1 MENGTKGE
9 LVMERKQ
16 RENEK
21 KVKKRERIFLNI
33 SLKYWYWFVFGMVAA
48 YVLIGVTVKG
58 TDMISKAIDQMI
70 GGTRVDILKLLPALG
85 LIIVIGT
92 IASFVRT
99 YFTGK
104 FSICIQKDFKVKAID
119 KLVKLEYRYF
129 DEEGSGGIITKLIS
143 DIQQAQTFFA
153 FTIPEFFT
161 SVITI
166 VTVLVYII
174 LLNFKLA
181 AAILLC
187 YPVVFIFSDYIGKI
201 LEKMAKSRRGKVD
214 VMTEIANDS
223 MAGIVVVRSYNLFE
237 EMRNRLNKSI
247 DAIMTNEYSRARINQ
262 ISYIFQNVI
271 FWIPN
276 IICPTVALFM
286 IYKGELTIGEMTSY
300 VVLMNRIIGN
310 MREMPYILNEG
321 REVLVSIERL
331 EDIINSTEES
341 SGTFKVKDISSDSN
355 YKENDYTENDYTE
368 NNYTQNDYKEN
379 DYIENDYTENDLT
392 KTGSTKDDKDK
403 INKIIEVEDITF
415 SYDGNGERNIFED
428 MSFSIEKGKT
438 TAIVGGSGEGK
449 TTIFKILCGFYSQQ
463 AGKYRLYGVDFE
475 QWDIHEARSQF
486 ALVSQS
492 VFLFPGTIAENVA
505 YGKKGATF
513 EEIVN
518 ACKMAN
524 IHEFIEKLPQ
534 GYETTTGERGV
545 KLSGG
550 ECQRVSIARAILKN
564 APILLMDEPT
574 SSVDVGTERLIQEAI
589 NNVSK
594 ERTVVIIAHRL
605 STIQNADRILVFHK
619 GKLAEAGS
627 HDDLLKQNGKY
638 ADLYNNEL
646 STKMDDEKIV
656 DEQIDSFES
665 DACLSKEGLKDEK

>member
-1 MENGTKGE
+1 
-9 LVMERKQ
+9 MERKQ
-16 RENEK
+16 SENEK

-341 SGTFKVKDISSDSN
+341 SGTFTVKDISSDSN
-355 YKENDYTENDYTE
+355 YKENDYTE

-379 DYIENDYTENDLT
+379 DYIENDLT
-392 KTGSTKDDKDK
+392 KTGSTRTDKDR
-403 INKIIEVEDITF
+403 INNIIEVEDITF
-415 SYDGNGERNIFED
+415 SYDGNGDRNIFED

-475 QWDIHEARSQF
+475 QWDIHEARGQF

-524 IHEFIEKLPQ
+524 IHEFIEKLPL

-619 GKLAEAGS
+619 GKLAETGS

-656 DEQIDSFES
+656 DEEIDCFES
-665 DACLSKEGLKDEK
+665 DACLSKEALKDEK

>member
-1 MENGTKGE
+1 
-9 LVMERKQ
+9 MERGKSGSAI
-16 RENEK
+16 
-21 KVKKRERIFLNI
+21 KKRERIFWSI
-33 SLKYWYWFVFGMVAA
+33 SLKYWYWFILGMVAA

-70 GGTRVDILKLLPALG
+70 GGTKVDILKILPMLG

-92 IASFVRT
+92 IASFVST

-104 FSICIQKDFKVKAID
+104 FSICIQRDFKVKAID

-153 FTIPEFFT
+153 CTIPEFFT

-187 YPVVFIFSDYIGKI
+187 YPVVFIFSDYIGKV

-321 REVLVSIERL
+321 RETLVSIERL
-331 EDIINSTEES
+331 EDIINSPEES
-341 SGTFKVKDISSDSN
+341 SGTLGMKDIRSKNNQNKNSHVDRQQAETESSKSESTKSDSI
-355 YKENDYTENDYTE
+355 KS
-368 NNYTQNDYKEN
+368 K
-379 DYIENDYTENDLT
+379 
-392 KTGSTKDDKDK
+392 STKSGQTKVDIDAP
-403 INKIIEVEDITF
+403 NNIIEVENLIF
-415 SYDGNGERNIFED
+415 SYDGKGERNIFKG
-428 MSFSIEKGKT
+428 MSFAIEKGKT

-605 STIQNADRILVFHK
+605 STIQNADRIIVFYK
-619 GKLAEAGS
+619 GMLAEEGS
-627 HDDLLKQNGKY
+627 HNELLKQNGKY

-646 STKMDDEKIV
+646 SAKQEDAKIGR
-656 DEQIDSFES
+656 DKTDGNET
-665 DACLSKEGLKDEK
+665 AARLSKGVLGNEK

>member
-1 MENGTKGE
+1 
-9 LVMERKQ
+9 
-16 RENEK
+16 
-21 KVKKRERIFLNI
+21 
-33 SLKYWYWFVFGMVAA
+33 
-48 YVLIGVTVKG
+48 
-58 TDMISKAIDQMI
+58 
-70 GGTRVDILKLLPALG
+70 
-85 LIIVIGT
+85 
-92 IASFVRT
+92 
-99 YFTGK
+99 
-104 FSICIQKDFKVKAID
+104 
-119 KLVKLEYRYF
+119 
-129 DEEGSGGIITKLIS
+129 
-143 DIQQAQTFFA
+143 
-153 FTIPEFFT
+153 
-161 SVITI
+161 
-166 VTVLVYII
+166 
-174 LLNFKLA
+174 
-181 AAILLC
+181 
-187 YPVVFIFSDYIGKI
+187 
-201 LEKMAKSRRGKVD
+201 
-214 VMTEIANDS
+214 
-223 MAGIVVVRSYNLFE
+223 
-237 EMRNRLNKSI
+237 
-247 DAIMTNEYSRARINQ
+247 
-262 ISYIFQNVI
+262 
-271 FWIPN
+271 
-276 IICPTVALFM
+276 M

-331 EDIINSTEES
+331 EDIINSPEES
-341 SGTFKVKDISSDSN
+341 SGTFKLKDIFS
-355 YKENDYTENDYTE
+355 ENNHTE
-368 NNYTQNDYKEN
+368 NNH
-379 DYIENDYTENDLT
+379 TENGRIETDSA
-392 KTGSTKDDKDK
+392 KTGSTPIDKDGL
-403 INKIIEVEDITF
+403 NNIIEVEDITF
-415 SYDGNGERNIFED
+415 SYDGNGERNIFEG

-524 IHEFIEKLPQ
+524 IHDFIEKLPQ

-564 APILLMDEPT
+564 APILFMDEPT

-605 STIQNADRILVFHK
+605 STIQNADRIMVFHK
-619 GKLAEAGS
+619 GKLVESGS
-627 HDDLLKQNGKY
+627 HDDLIKQKGKY

-646 STKMDDEKIV
+646 SGKIEEDETDC
-656 DEQIDSFES
+656 DETDCDETE
-665 DACLSKEGLKDEK
+665 AGLSKEVIKNEK

>member
-1 MENGTKGE
+1 MQFMENDDIKGE
-9 LVMERKQ
+9 NVMERKKSG
-16 RENEK
+16 NVK
-21 KVKKRERIFLNI
+21 NVKKRERIFWNM

-70 GGTRVDILKLLPALG
+70 GGTRVDILKILPMLG

-99 YFTGK
+99 YFTGR
-104 FSICIQKDFKVKAID
+104 FSICIQRDFKVKAID

-201 LEKMAKSRRGKVD
+201 LKKMAKSRRGKVD
-214 VMTEIANDS
+214 VMTQIANDS

-331 EDIINSTEES
+331 EDIINSPEES
-341 SGTFKVKDISSDSN
+341 SGTFKLKDIFS
-355 YKENDYTENDYTE
+355 ENNHTE
-368 NNYTQNDYKEN
+368 NNH
-379 DYIENDYTENDLT
+379 TENGRIETDSA
-392 KTGSTKDDKDK
+392 KTGSTSIDKDGL
-403 INKIIEVEDITF
+403 NNIIEVEDITF
-415 SYDGNGERNIFED
+415 SYDGNGERNIFEG

-475 QWDIHEARSQF
+475 QWDIHETRSQF

-524 IHEFIEKLPQ
+524 IHDFIEKLPQ

-564 APILLMDEPT
+564 APILFMDEPT

-605 STIQNADRILVFHK
+605 STIQNADRIMVFHK
-619 GKLAEAGS
+619 GKLVESGS
-627 HDDLLKQNGKY
+627 HDDLIKQNGKY

-646 STKMDDEKIV
+646 SGKIEEDETDC
-656 DEQIDSFES
+656 DETDCDETE
-665 DACLSKEGLKDEK
+665 AGLSKEVIKNEK